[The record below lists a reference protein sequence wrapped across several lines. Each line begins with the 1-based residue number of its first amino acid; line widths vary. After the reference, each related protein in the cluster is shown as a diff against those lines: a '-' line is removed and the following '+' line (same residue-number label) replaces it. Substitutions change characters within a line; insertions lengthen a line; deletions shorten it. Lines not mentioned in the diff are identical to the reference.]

1 MIPNLLSSTSI
12 TLQQLIL
19 LLAPTGVGAHT
30 GDGDIATMILGTAG
44 HGVGIALGTT
54 AVGMIGVGMV
64 IAITHGPI
72 GDVLGAATGVAT
84 GLATGVVLI
93 AGIMDGMDITTTVG
107 TTDVVLA

>member
-1 MIPNLLSSTSI
+1 MTPGT
-12 TLQQLIL
+12 
-19 LLAPTGVGAHT
+19 VGR
-30 GDGDIATMILGTAG
+30 GDGTV
-44 HGVGIALGTT
+44 HGTT

-84 GLATGVVLI
+84 GAVTGMATGVVLI